1 MKKTKSVQ
9 VGDIWYV
16 SSIKEEVMAVSPVF
30 GGSIVYVVGESEP
43 NVVRVYNIR
52 TKKIA

>member
-1 MKKTKSVQ
+1 MKKAKSVQ

-16 SSIKEEVMAVSPVF
+16 SSMKEEVMAVAPVL
-30 GGSIVYVVGESEP
+30 GGSIVYVIAGSAP
-43 NVVRVYNIR
+43 DVVRVYNIR